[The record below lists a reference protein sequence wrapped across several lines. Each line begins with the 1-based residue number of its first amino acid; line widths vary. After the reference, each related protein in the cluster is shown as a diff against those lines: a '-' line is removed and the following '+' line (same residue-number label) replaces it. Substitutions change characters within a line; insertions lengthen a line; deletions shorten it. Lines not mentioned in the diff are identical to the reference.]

1 MESAQKESVGEGV
14 LLCQA
19 HVQTLG
25 KESESLPAKP
35 EALHLQIPMLCEPCS
50 VTVTVCL
57 TSITYQERGL
67 SSPHSLRSFCL

>member
-35 EALHLQIPMLCEPCS
+35 EALHLQIPMLCEPPFSHCDS
-50 VTVTVCL
+50 MPD
-57 TSITYQERGL
+57 INNL
-67 SSPHSLRSFCL
+67 SGKRA